1 MARKAKLIKIDA
13 SFEDVAK
20 CIALSKK
27 KVNKKDD
34 KKHIKNQE

>member
-20 CIALSKK
+20 CMALSKK
-27 KVNKKDD
+27 QKVNKKA
-34 KKHIKNQE
+34 KKSKISI

>member
-20 CIALSKK
+20 CMALSKK
-27 KVNKKDD
+27 KVNKKVN
-34 KKHIKNQE
+34 KKSIKN